1 MARSNDEGLEAM
13 PKVVQPIERGDAQ
26 VDKHTVGIETTTIE
40 RKMLYSVH
48 DVAAMLSIGRT
59 AAWELVRNHTIR
71 SVKIGRTRRVP
82 ITAIQE
88 YVGRL
93 LDEGAA

>member
-1 MARSNDEGLEAM
+1 MGKFNDEGLGAM
-13 PKVVQPIERGDAQ
+13 PQARQPIERGDVQ
-26 VDKHTVGIETTTIE
+26 VDKHTVDLETTTLE
-40 RKMLYSVH
+40 RKMLCSVH

-82 ITAIQE
+82 ITAVQE
-88 YVGRL
+88 YVERL